1 MSIRFATI
9 DSNHQD
15 ARKRDRKCDGG
26 SKVWSTISAK
36 EPYISAKE
44 PYISGKEPYISTKE
58 AETAETKR
66 FFGQDLRG

>member
-36 EPYISAKE
+36 EPYVSA
-44 PYISGKEPYISTKE
+44 KEPYISTKE